1 MNAFSSP
8 SEGGALTI
16 WDPDR
21 TFSASNRRLAILLQR
36 NVIASLHRAGWPVPD
51 RSILKDTSNHGTA
64 LTPQGAAYGH
74 EALLGPYKRGW
85 VSHPSYMPGAIIEPL
100 FLTRPTEADIATSP
114 RGQAVLGK
122 AITNDQKTGWKFVG
136 GVLQQVAAFFGIS
149 CFTVLAA
156 RWGRRPTFL
165 LALFSAWASLVLTF
179 STFHEPQ
186 QIWYLW
192 PLLGFCTFA
201 PFGGYA
207 IYFPELFPTRLRSTG
222 TSFCY
227 NVGRFVA
234 ASGPAVLGLLTSE
247 VYHHQPEPMR
257 YAGLTMCGIF
267 LLGLVVLPF
276 APETKGQ
283 PLPEDDKGLAH

>member
-122 AITNDQKTGWKFVG
+122 AI
-136 GVLQQVAAFFGIS
+136 
-149 CFTVLAA
+149 LAA
-156 RWGRRPTFL
+156 VQQF
-165 LALFSAWASLVLTF
+165 LAL
-179 STFHEPQ
+179 
-186 QIWYLW
+186 
-192 PLLGFCTFA
+192 
-201 PFGGYA
+201 
-207 IYFPELFPTRLRSTG
+207 
-222 TSFCY
+222 
-227 NVGRFVA
+227 
-234 ASGPAVLGLLTSE
+234 
-247 VYHHQPEPMR
+247 
-257 YAGLTMCGIF
+257 
-267 LLGLVVLPF
+267 
-276 APETKGQ
+276 K
-283 PLPEDDKGLAH
+283 